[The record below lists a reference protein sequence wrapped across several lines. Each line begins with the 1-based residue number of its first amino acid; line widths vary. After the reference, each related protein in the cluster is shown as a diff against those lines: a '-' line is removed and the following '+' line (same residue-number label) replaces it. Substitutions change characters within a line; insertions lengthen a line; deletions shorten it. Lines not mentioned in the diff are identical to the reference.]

1 MRLNINS
8 VIVAAKRVSLFLATL
23 VLVVAICGC
32 ETSNPKPSKVA
43 PNPGA
48 MAPSI
53 TQTVNKPEAPKIEEK
68 QAAPKGDP
76 VEALIKQVEQEYQA
90 GQANYGSGHLEA
102 AKANFDR
109 AVNMLMQGPV
119 DVRSDEQL
127 QREFDKIVEGIHS
140 LEMVALKEGDG
151 FTEQKAEPAP
161 IDEANEVT
169 FPVDPAM
176 KARAEAELRE
186 TRSDLP
192 LVINDYVAGYIN
204 FFSTR
209 GRGTLVRAWQRGGR
223 YQEMIRRT
231 LKEEGVPQDLMY
243 LAQAE
248 SGFHPLALSKV
259 GARGMWQFMHYTA
272 PGYGLQRNWWV
283 DDRQDPEKAT
293 RAAARYLKDLYNQFG
308 DWYLAMA
315 AYNSGAGNVQRAVQR
330 TGYADFWEL
339 YKRNVL
345 PLETKNYVPIIVA
358 MTIMAKNPA
367 QYGLSGEETDPPEAV
382 DAVKV
387 DYAVDLRLVAEA
399 VDAPVERLSELNPS
413 LLRMVTP
420 KDTEFT
426 LRLPAGTSDKFQVA
440 MAAIPEDKRVL
451 WRYHKVSAGDT
462 LGGVA
467 KKYRTTAKAISEV
480 NNLDLESETLAV
492 DSKLIIPVTA
502 GKTPVEGA
510 GTFSKHPT
518 RYKVRKGDTVLSVA
532 DDFGVPPE
540 KVRKWN
546 HMKGNSL
553 RAGRSIVIYKPV
565 ASGRGEPETAS
576 KTGRKGTSKSAASR
590 TRFHRASVSASAR
603 THTVKNGDTL
613 SSIASRYN
621 TTVAA
626 LQKYNGRAL
635 TKLRPG
641 DVLVIRR

>member
-1 MRLNINS
+1 LNTDTVFIFLKRHFFKRHFFLTAVAS
-8 VIVAAKRVSLFLATL
+8 VLLLTTS
-23 VLVVAICGC
+23 C
-32 ETSNPKPSKVA
+32 ETSNPKPSKVTPPA
-43 PNPGA
+43 GA
-48 MAPSI
+48 LAPSI
-53 TQTVNKPEAPKIEEK
+53 TQAPPKAEVPKVVEEK
-68 QAAPKGDP
+68 PIPQSDP
-76 VEALIKQVEQEYQA
+76 VEGMIKQAEQEYQA
-90 GQANYGSGHLEA
+90 GQVNYASGHLEA

-109 AVNMLMQGPV
+109 AVNVLMQGPV
-119 DVRSDEQL
+119 DVRSDERL
-127 QREFDKIVEGIHS
+127 QREFDKIVDGIHS

-151 FTEQKAEPAP
+151 FSEQKAEPAP
-161 IDEANEVT
+161 IDEANDVT
-169 FPVDPAM
+169 FPVDPAL
-176 KARAEAELRE
+176 KARAEAELRL

-209 GRGTLVRAWQRGGR
+209 GRGTFINASHRAGR

-231 LKEEGVPQDLMY
+231 LKEEGVPQDLIY

-283 DDRQDPEKAT
+283 DDRQDPEKST
-293 RAAARYLKDLYNQFG
+293 RAAAKYLKDLYNQFG

-367 QYGLSGEETDPPEAV
+367 QYGLSEGETEPAESIDT
-382 DAVKV
+382 VKV

-399 VDAPVERLSELNPS
+399 VDAPVEILAELNPS

-420 KDTEFT
+420 KDAEFE
-426 LRLPAGTSDKFQVA
+426 LKLPAGTRDKFQTA

-451 WRYHKVSAGDT
+451 WRYHKVGPGET

-467 KKYRTTAKAISEV
+467 KKYRTTEKAITEV
-480 NNLDLESETLAV
+480 NNLESEDLVANSRLV
-492 DSKLIIPVTA
+492 IPVTA
-502 GKTPVEGA
+502 GKKPMESSGS
-510 GTFSKHPT
+510 FSKHAT
-518 RYKVRKGDTVLSVA
+518 HYKVRKGDTVLSVA

-546 HMKGNSL
+546 HLKGNSL
-553 RAGRSIVIYKPV
+553 RAGRGLLIYKPV
-565 ASGRGEPETAS
+565 AGGRVEPDVVAKSGGAKKKAGKSS
-576 KTGRKGTSKSAASR
+576 KTVAKAS
-590 TRFHRASVSASAR
+590 SEGKK
-603 THTVKNGDTL
+603 THTVKEGETL
-613 SSIASRYN
+613 TSIASRYN

-626 LQKYNGRAL
+626 LHKYNRRASENL
-635 TKLRPG
+635 HPG
-641 DVLVIRR
+641 DVLVVKE